1 MRHTAVVMLGLGV
14 VIAILVYF
22 IVEMLYPL
30 KPLEIALGGSSF
42 RVRDIVFV
50 LLCLTLLFRLYFVLR
65 KYRQTS

>member
-1 MRHTAVVMLGLGV
+1 MLGLGV

-30 KPLEIALGGSSF
+30 KPLEIALGGSTF

-50 LLCLTLLFRLYFVLR
+50 LLCLTLLVRLYFVLR

>member
-30 KPLEIALGGSSF
+30 KPLEIALGDSTF

-50 LLCLTLLFRLYFVLR
+50 LLCLTLLVRLYFVLR
-65 KYRQTS
+65 KHRQTS

>member
-30 KPLEIALGGSSF
+30 KPLEIALGGSTF

-50 LLCLTLLFRLYFVLR
+50 LLCLTLLVRLYFVLR

>member
-30 KPLEIALGGSSF
+30 KPLEIALGGSTF

-50 LLCLTLLFRLYFVLR
+50 LLCLTLLVRLYFVLR
-65 KYRQTS
+65 KHRQTS

>member
-50 LLCLTLLFRLYFVLR
+50 LLCLTLLVRLYFVLR

>member
-50 LLCLTLLFRLYFVLR
+50 LLCLTLLVRLYFVLR
-65 KYRQTS
+65 KGRQTS

>member
-22 IVEMLYPL
+22 IVEMAYPL
-30 KPLEIALGGSSF
+30 KPLEIALGGSTF

-50 LLCLTLLFRLYFVLR
+50 LLCLTLLARLYFVLR
-65 KYRQTS
+65 KHRQTS

>member
-30 KPLEIALGGSSF
+30 KPLEIALGGSTS
-42 RVRDIVFV
+42 RARDIVFV
-50 LLCLTLLFRLYFVLR
+50 LLCLTLLVRLYFVLR
-65 KYRQTS
+65 KGRQTS

>member
-42 RVRDIVFV
+42 RVRDIV
-50 LLCLTLLFRLYFVLR
+50 LSCCA
-65 KYRQTS
+65 

>member
-1 MRHTAVVMLGLGV
+1 MRHTAVVMLGLGI

-30 KPLEIALGGSSF
+30 KPLEIALGGSTF

-50 LLCLTLLFRLYFVLR
+50 LLCLTLLVRLYFVLR
-65 KYRQTS
+65 KDRQTS